1 MTMMRFNPTSPL
13 ADLFEDLFGNEQKEK
28 MERRNYEC
36 APSTNILETDKEF
49 KLQMAVPGV
58 KKEDIKIDLEKNVLN
73 ISSEKSAE
81 KGNDESEKYTRRE
94 FLYGTFCR
102 SFTLPD
108 TINTDKIAAEVKD
121 GILTVTLP
129 KMQETKVSKQIKI
142 S

>member
-13 ADLFEDLFGNEQKEK
+13 ADLFEDLFGDEKKEK

-36 APSTNILETDKEF
+36 APSTNILETEKDF

-58 KKEDIKIDLEKNVLN
+58 DKKDIKIDLEKNILN
-73 ISSEKSAE
+73 ISSEKPAE
-81 KGNDESEKYTRRE
+81 EKENEGVKYTRRE

-102 SFTLPD
+102 SFTLPE
-108 TINTDKIAAEVKD
+108 TIDAEKINAEVKD

-129 KMQETKVSKQIKI
+129 KKEEARVSKQIKI